1 MLEQVSERRMRRVNW
16 ILAIG
21 WSILIAS
28 LFFDPIT
35 RSWSNPNNTL
45 NPLRLRPEIYLDP
58 ARCPAI
64 RGECLPMQ
72 PFALGAFLWWAVIVP
87 AGIFIIFVFG
97 HEFWRR
103 ICPLSF
109 FLQIPRALGI
119 QRKRK
124 SLDSVTGAVR
134 YDLVTIRANSWLGR
148 NRLYVQFGVFTIAVG
163 ARLLWLNGDRIVL
176 GSFLVITILVA
187 IAVGYLFAGK
197 SWCQYFCPMS
207 PVQQVF
213 TGPRG
218 LLGSQAHLE
227 AQPTVTQSMCRT
239 IKNGHE
245 QSNCV
250 GCKSTCIDI
259 DAEQAYW
266 SDLFQP
272 GRQLVQYG
280 YPGVVIAF
288 YTYYYLYSGSWAYYF
303 TGAWSREEDQSSK
316 IWDTGFFIQGH
327 AIPIPKFFAVYLT
340 FAVCIF
346 ISFAIFRTI
355 EQWNYRRILAKRR
368 IASSQAA
375 EQARHQI
382 FTTAT
387 VISFGMFFSFGGRP
401 WINLLPS
408 GLYWSFNALLVAV
421 ASIWLVRTFRRNRSQ
436 YDREKV
442 ATSLRKQLSQM
453 DFPSEWLNGRSL
465 DQLSADE
472 VYTLVKVL
480 PTLSRQVRLHAYS
493 GVLQDSLE
501 QQLVQVEDSLPFF
514 SKLRQDLHLTEND
527 HFEAIQTIAQTYPD
541 LLAPRSRAKS
551 SMSSP
556 TIAMRT
562 SSPPTIP
569 LQTQSSRDQ

>member
-1 MLEQVSERRMRRVNW
+1 MLQQVSERRMRRVNW

-21 WSILIAS
+21 WAILIAS

-35 RSWSNPNNTL
+35 RSWSAPNNTL

-58 ARCPAI
+58 TRCPAI
-64 RGECLPMQ
+64 QGECLPMQ

-109 FLQIPRALGI
+109 FSQIPRALGI

-124 SLDSVTGAVR
+124 SVVPLTKAVQQ
-134 YDLVTIRANSWLGR
+134 DLVTIRANSWLGR
-148 NRLYVQFGVFTIAVG
+148 NRLYVQFGVFTMAVG
-163 ARLLWLNGDRIVL
+163 ARLLWLNGDRIIL
-176 GSFLVITILVA
+176 GSFLVLTILSA
-187 IAVGYLFAGK
+187 IAVGYLYSGK

-213 TGPRG
+213 TGLRG

-227 AQPTVTQSMCRT
+227 AKPAVTQSMCRT
-239 IKNGHE
+239 IKDGHE
-245 QSNCV
+245 QNNCV
-250 GCKSTCIDI
+250 GCKSACIDI

-316 IWDTGFFIQGH
+316 IWDAGFFIGGH
-327 AIPIPKFFAVYLT
+327 TIPIPKLFAVYLT
-340 FAVCIF
+340 FVACIF
-346 ISFAIFRTI
+346 ISFGIFRTI
-355 EQWNYRRILAKRR
+355 ERWNYRRILSKQT
-368 IASSQAA
+368 IAFSQAA
-375 EQARHQI
+375 EQARHQV
-382 FTTAT
+382 FTIAT
-387 VISFGMFFSFGGRP
+387 VVSFGAFFSFGGRP

-436 YDREKV
+436 YDREQV
-442 ATSLRKQLSQM
+442 ATSLRKQLNQM
-453 DFPSEWLNGRSL
+453 DLQSEWLNGRQL

-472 VYTLVKVL
+472 VYTLVQIL
-480 PTLSRQVRLHAYS
+480 PTLSRQVRLQAYK

-501 QQLVQVEDSLPFF
+501 QQLIQVEGSLPFF
-514 SKLRQDLHLTEND
+514 SKLRQDIQLTDSD
-527 HFEAIQTIAQTYPD
+527 HFEAIQSIAQTHPD
-541 LLAPRSRAKS
+541 LLSPRPKSRS
-551 SMSSP
+551 SASSP
-556 TIAMRT
+556 TIAMAT
-562 SSPPTIP
+562 SSPQTVP
-569 LQTQSSRDQ
+569 LQPQPSRNQ